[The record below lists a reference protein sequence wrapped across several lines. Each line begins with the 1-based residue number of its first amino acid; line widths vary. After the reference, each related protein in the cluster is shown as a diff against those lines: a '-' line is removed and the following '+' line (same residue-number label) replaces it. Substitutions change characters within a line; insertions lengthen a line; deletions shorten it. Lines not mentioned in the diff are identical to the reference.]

1 MCQQSPGELG
11 NERGCGSGSG
21 TGLRPGNLRS
31 GLCPA
36 EGANPAAS
44 LWGCYSSSCPE
55 FGALGLGAERRPW
68 FPSPVPAFTRTTLCQ
83 FGLKGIGA
91 RAEGLVSSPF
101 SVPILGTPGQRLGC
115 CHHPQIVPPLL
126 ASMARPLSPS
136 RTLQGLSVPCLV
148 ASGSYEM
155 TKFLIVPLAATTQPS
170 QGTAAPR
177 GHPTG
182 RPEQKTK
189 PKGRIQALCVFWI
202 TEEP

>member
-1 MCQQSPGELG
+1 MRGWRPEWREGSGAEMGWEEARSGGGAWGSIWLKPRARDGKGGQRDELG
-11 NERGCGSGSG
+11 PDLCASRARGSWGMSGAAARSG

-136 RTLQGLSVPCLV
+136 RTLQGLSVPCL
-148 ASGSYEM
+148 
-155 TKFLIVPLAATTQPS
+155 T
-170 QGTAAPR
+170 
-177 GHPTG
+177 
-182 RPEQKTK
+182 
-189 PKGRIQALCVFWI
+189 
-202 TEEP
+202 